1 MNPKL
6 VATALAANMAVI
18 TSAIA
23 LDQSLPADQAVGDVS
38 GKIKSV
44 GSLQISDRLIVTLPK
59 A

>member
-1 MNPKL
+1 MNLKL
-6 VATALAANMAVI
+6 VATARAANMTVI

-44 GSLQISDRLIVTLPK
+44 GSSQISDRLTVT
-59 A
+59 

>member
-1 MNPKL
+1 MNLKL
-6 VATALAANMAVI
+6 VATARAANLAVI

-23 LDQSLPADQAVGDVS
+23 LDQSLPACQAVGDVT

-44 GSLQISDRLIVTLPK
+44 GSFQISDRLIVTLPK

>member
-1 MNPKL
+1 MNLKL
-6 VATALAANMAVI
+6 VATALAANVI

-23 LDQSLPADQAVGDVS
+23 LDQSLPACQAVGDVS

-44 GSLQISDRLIVTLPK
+44 GSSQISDRLIVTLPK

>member
-1 MNPKL
+1 MNLKL
-6 VATALAANMAVI
+6 VATALAANVI

-23 LDQSLPADQAVGDVS
+23 LDQSLPTYQAVNDVS

-44 GSLQISDRLIVTLPK
+44 GSIQISDRLIVTLPK